1 MSKYSKING
10 IYEVGGSVRDSLLN
24 IPHKDHDYAIECDSF
39 ETMKQ
44 YILNENYTI
53 CVEKPEYGH
62 IKAIKAGKDKK
73 VVDFTLC
80 REDGYYSD
88 NRRPDSI
95 KVCDIYSD
103 LGRRDFTINAIA
115 INIETGEI
123 IDPYNGES
131 DLEIKLIKCVGKTE
145 DRLFEDPLRFLRALR
160 FSVTKDMKIDIA
172 ILEVGQDKYF
182 IEKFA
187 TLPDERIQ
195 QELNKMFIHDTIKS
209 LKIIN
214 ELSDELLKC
223 LFKKVI
229 LISTLKQLK

>member
-1 MSKYSKING
+1 MSVNG
-10 IYEVGGSVRDSLLN
+10 IYEVGGSVRDGLLN
-24 IPHKDHDYAIECDSF
+24 IPHKDHDYAVECDSF

-44 YILNENYTI
+44 YILNEKYTI

-62 IKAIKAGKDKK
+62 IKAIKSGKDKK

-115 INIETGEI
+115 IDLKNGKL
-123 IDPYNGES
+123 IDPHNGES
-131 DLEIKLIKCVGKTE
+131 DLENKIIKCVGKTK

-160 FSVTKDMKIDIA
+160 FAVTKHMTIDTE
-172 ILEVGQDKYF
+172 ILQVGYD
-182 IEKFA
+182 EKFVEKFR

-195 QELNKMFIHDTIKS
+195 QELNKMFIYDTINS
-209 LKIIN
+209 LKIIS
-214 ELSDELLKC
+214 ELSNQMLEC